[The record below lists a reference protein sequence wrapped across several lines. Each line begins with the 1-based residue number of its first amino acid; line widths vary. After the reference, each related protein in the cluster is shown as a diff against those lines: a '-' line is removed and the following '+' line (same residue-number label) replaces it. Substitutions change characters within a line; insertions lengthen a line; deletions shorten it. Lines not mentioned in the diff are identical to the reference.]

1 MSHSSENLSSNN
13 ALKALFL
20 NHGWKEITSLENS
33 FCRSYE
39 IGSYLWTEE
48 VDITSR
54 QRVSYIQKIEVKL
67 SDFQRAFGEFA
78 SRNAHLAGQFCAAH
92 VPVRRTGL
100 GKIRTYLE
108 TESLAKTV
116 GAALSE
122 DLVGKEK
129 LFMIIHKTL
138 DSVETAIIANT
149 AEEALMHIK
158 TMLEL
163 AGLSEEGSTQE
174 TD

>member
-1 MSHSSENLSSNN
+1 MSYSSESLSSNN

-20 NHGWKEITSLENS
+20 NHGWKEVTSLENS
-33 FCRSYE
+33 FYRSYE

-54 QRVSYIQKIEVKL
+54 QRLSYIQQIKAKR
-67 SDFQRAFGEFA
+67 SDFQRALGEIA
-78 SRNAHLAGQFCAAH
+78 NRNAHVVGELLAAY
-92 VPVRRTGL
+92 VPFRRTGL
-100 GKIRTYLE
+100 GKLRAYRQG
-108 TESLAKTV
+108 ESLSKSV
-116 GAALSE
+116 GELLSE
-122 DLVGKEK
+122 DFVGKEK

-138 DSVETAIIANT
+138 DSVETAITANT
-149 AEEALMHIK
+149 AEEALIHIK

-163 AGLSEEGSTQE
+163 AGLSEEASTQR